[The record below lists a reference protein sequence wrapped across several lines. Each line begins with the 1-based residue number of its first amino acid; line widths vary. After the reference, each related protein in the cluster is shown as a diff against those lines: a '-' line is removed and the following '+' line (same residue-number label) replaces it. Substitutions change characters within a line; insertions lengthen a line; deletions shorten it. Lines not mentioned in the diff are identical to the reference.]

1 MSQIHLIAL
10 DQPYNGKILLYG
22 RQGIRAADYACHL
35 ASREYGHK
43 ETFRALLPSSFQV
56 LFCDANQPFLLLKQ
70 YRKSTKFPKFLRKT
84 VLKL

>member
-43 ETFRALLPSSFQV
+43 ETFQALLSSSFQ
-56 LFCDANQPFLLLKQ
+56 D
-70 YRKSTKFPKFLRKT
+70 LRT
-84 VLKL
+84 VVRRDEHNAVVVNA